1 VTRPAAQTGDLIAG
15 KYRIDQVLGEG
26 GMGVV
31 FSAVH
36 EQLEQRVA
44 LKFLLPKLATNAE
57 ILARFVREA
66 RAAVKITSE
75 HVARVLDVGAHEGT
89 PYMVMEL
96 LEGED
101 MAQVLARR
109 GPLPVDESVGYVLQ
123 ACEAIAE
130 AHSIGIVHR
139 DLKPANLFLA
149 RRPTGRPI
157 IKVLDF
163 GISKGAAG
171 TADALITATSA
182 MMGSPGYMSPEQ
194 LVAAATADV
203 RADVWSLGVVLHE
216 LLTRRLP
223 FGGETMPEMV
233 AGILQKP
240 NEPMAAT
247 RVDVPPALQAVVDR
261 CLQKER
267 ENRFS
272 NIADLARALAPF
284 GPTSGRLSVER
295 IEHVLGV
302 VGAGGGK
309 ATISI
314 PAPPQPTD
322 ALTLLP
328 TTSHAAIRTDR
339 RLLFF
344 PLVAAIVGAAVVV
357 LAFRHHHST
366 TAPGGQTSAPSVLG
380 APAQPPS
387 AESAPVVELTPLP
400 PAAPVAGG
408 APSPA
413 PSDAA
418 AALPTTPPW
427 AAGKPAPRPT
437 AARPAP
443 SATSSPTSGCHVVS
457 YFDADGN
464 KHFKQECR

>member
-1 VTRPAAQTGDLIAG
+1 VSSAAAQPGDLIAG
-15 KYRIDQVLGEG
+15 KYRVEKVLGEG

-31 FSAVH
+31 FSALH

-57 ILARFVREA
+57 ILQRFVREA

-101 MAQVLARR
+101 MAQMLARH
-109 GPLPVDESVGYVLQ
+109 GALPVDESVGYVLQ

-130 AHSIGIVHR
+130 AHSLGIVHR

-157 IKVLDF
+157 LKVLDF

-233 AGILQKP
+233 AGILQKAH
-240 NEPMAAT
+240 EPIAAV
-247 RVDVPPALQAVVDR
+247 RFDVPAGVQAVVDR

-267 ENRFS
+267 DGRFA
-272 NIADLARALAPF
+272 NIAELARALAPF
-284 GPTSGRLSVER
+284 GPAGSGVSVER

-302 VGAGGGK
+302 AGQGGGK
-309 ATISI
+309 AAIST
-314 PAPPQPTD
+314 PAPAHAAD

-328 TTSHAAIRTDR
+328 TTSQAARGTDR
-339 RLLFF
+339 RLLVF
-344 PLVAAIVGAAVVV
+344 PLVAAILGALVVV
-357 LAFRHHHST
+357 LAFRHHGST
-366 TAPGGQTSAPSVLG
+366 SPPVAQTA
-380 APAQPPS
+380 
-387 AESAPVVELTPLP
+387 APVPPAGSTPPIALTPLP
-400 PAAPVAGG
+400 SATVVASVSPSAAPSETPSAVSMAPPSAAEKAAPRGATGRPQPAA
-408 APSPA
+408 
-413 PSDAA
+413 
-418 AALPTTPPW
+418 
-427 AAGKPAPRPT
+427 T
-437 AARPAP
+437 AARPATP
-443 SATSSPTSGCHVVS
+443 SCHVVS
-457 YFDADGN
+457 YFDAEGN
-464 KHFKQECR
+464 KHFKQECK